1 MPACE
6 VRRKE
11 AFMKKSE
18 LCEAYGV
25 SLNFL
30 QQFID
35 AGILKDVQYDSGKD
49 SYSEAE
55 VQTFSTCICLHSLGF
70 DIKSIKEYVLL
81 ESAKRDTRKERITL
95 LQKYR
100 DMNLQDIHK
109 TKKEWIV

>member
-1 MPACE
+1 
-6 VRRKE
+6 
-11 AFMKKSE
+11 MKKSE

-49 SYSEAE
+49 SYSAAE
-55 VQTFSTCICLHSLGF
+55 VQTFSTCICIHSLGF

-95 LQKYR
+95 LQK
-100 DMNLQDIHK
+100 NLQDIHK
-109 TKKEWIV
+109 TKKRMDCIDRALQELQEDS